1 MYTVYRILNIVTG
14 KSYIGMTKHTFGRL
28 QYHFNSDRSPI
39 YRDLIKYGI
48 NSWRILYLQTNIS
61 TREEALKI
69 ETYYITLF
77 DCVNNGY
84 NTVYFHGFGGHPKYS
99 SGSEHAR
106 YAVHR
111 AWEIKG
117 DQLLHERKTRFQD
130 PEKYR
135 KHCEMNSTTKMRQIR
150 SDAMKNFTVDDK
162 HKESYQRMRA
172 NIKASLNTPESK
184 IKRSKISEKYDE
196 VLVSRI
202 KSIAAKFKRSNA
214 AIGRAFNIPRPTV
227 NDMVS
232 GRSYTKC
239 QIDDS
244 KLHLVSFSKGEVVIS
259 DIKDFYEGC

>member
-1 MYTVYRILNIVTG
+1 MYTVYKLTNKVTG
-14 KSYIGMTKHTFGRL
+14 KCYIGCTSNLESRL
-28 QYHFNSDRSPI
+28 DAHFRFDPTGHSSAISKIADKYPRSDWEVHIIKSDITSRS
-39 YRDLIKYGI
+39 
-48 NSWRILYLQTNIS
+48 
-61 TREEALKI
+61 EALDLESEQI
-69 ETYYITLF
+69 IIN
-77 DCVNNGY
+77 DSINNGY
-84 NTVYFHGFGGHPKYS
+84 NSCIRQGFGGSVDPRAAVAVAWS
-99 SGSEHAR
+99 NGS
-106 YAVHR
+106 
-111 AWEIKG
+111 
-117 DQLLHERKTRFQD
+117 LLEERKTRFKD
-130 PEKYR
+130 PEKYY
-135 KHCEMNSTTKMRQIR
+135 KHCQIQSSEKMREIR
-150 SDAMKNFTVDDK
+150 SRAMKDFMTNPDK
-162 HKESYQRMRA
+162 RESLDRMRA

-184 IKRSKISEKYDE
+184 IKRSKINEKYDE